1 MPVLDIYFCLITE
14 LQVEEITSSLVVVYA
29 CIALYNIAYMYVW
42 VSRHVT
48 HEECVCARDF

>member
-42 VSRHVT
+42 ASRHVT
-48 HEECVCARDF
+48 EECVCARDF